1 MRSGNVR
8 PQLCRQAEQPRQNRL
23 PCPAL
28 ENAEKLPA
36 LGLCLGSLGGV
47 LAWWAMPGLEE
58 SPGSAAPPSSLR
70 AALKAATC
78 LTRILRNK
86 N

>member
-1 MRSGNVR
+1 MSD
-8 PQLCRQAEQPRQNRL
+8 LSSACRQSSLGRTGCHP
-23 PCPAL
+23 PSS

-36 LGLCLGSLGGV
+36 LGLWE
-47 LAWWAMPGLEE
+47 AWEECWPGWAMPGLEA
-58 SPGSAAPPSSLR
+58 SPGSAAPPTSLR

-78 LTRILRNK
+78 LTRILRDK